1 MARLEYKFHKNIGL
15 NLGYYYNGYKSKD
28 YGVDIMKVWM
38 GDVYTGA
45 NVQRSIF
52 LGDQLKGSYMAH
64 VGFIGLKIK
73 F

>member
-1 MARLEYKFHKNIGL
+1 MARLEYKFAKNIGL
-15 NLGYYYNGYKSKD
+15 NLGYYYNDYKSKD

-38 GDVYTGA
+38 GDVDTGA

-64 VGFIGLKIK
+64 VGFVGLKIK